1 MYSESVDLSDRYLTA
16 LQWIVSHFGVDDP
29 YTSKDLGD
37 MAIMV
42 GGGLG
47 LVFGIIL
54 TVCLGFVVYC
64 MACREGAPML
74 EQIGWSL
81 LTVFAGVI
89 ALPIVVLIT
98 GALLAVVICVI
109 GLYWQWL
116 LGAILVI
123 GVSLVMYSRLT
134 RR

>member
-1 MYSESVDLSDRYLTA
+1 MYGESVDLSDRYLTA
-16 LQWIVSHFGVDDP
+16 LQWVVSHFGVDDP
-29 YTSKDLGD
+29 YTSKDLGG
-37 MAIMV
+37 MAVTV

-54 TVCLGFVVYC
+54 TVCLGLVAYC
-64 MACREGAPML
+64 MTCREGAPVP
-74 EQIGWSL
+74 EQIGWGL
-81 LTVFAGVI
+81 LTVFVGVI

-98 GALLAVVICVI
+98 GALLAVVICVV

-116 LGAILVI
+116 LVAILVA